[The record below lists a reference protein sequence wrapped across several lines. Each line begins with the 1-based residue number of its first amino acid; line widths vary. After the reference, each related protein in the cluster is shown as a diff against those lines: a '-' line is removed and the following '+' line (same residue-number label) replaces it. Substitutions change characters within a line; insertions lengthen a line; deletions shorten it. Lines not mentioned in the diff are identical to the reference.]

1 VEWVALLNGRE
12 ESAKAASGNILRVLN
27 ESKIRKI
34 CGEVIYRAGMEVYNL
49 GNSVSEKKFAENSLS
64 GRIGVRGKKSTSNL
78 SEISQFQSIITLETG
93 GNSKKAIRTY
103 GECNCTLAG
112 EGTICPHMAALL
124 IAWVRV
130 PKEFKE
136 DLKHL
141 RSKFEKERQNV
152 NDALKALLE
161 FLQNG
166 TDAETF
172 DVLQKTYARLR
183 GWRDSLR
190 EISSLRGNREY
201 NSRFDPVCELSETIN
216 HVSLAILSTVGHKYK
231 VRAIDI
237 YNEATLST
245 FGKVLELFVENTSYV
260 GKSSLDSS
268 SSPEKREKKMVSGP
282 TNSSSSQK
290 TTKRSWDM
298 VIENFAKGA

>member
-1 VEWVALLNGRE
+1 VELVALLIGRE
-12 ESAKAASGNILRVLN
+12 ESSKAASGNVLRVLN
-27 ESKIRKI
+27 ESQIRKI
-34 CGEVIYRAGMEVYNL
+34 CGEVIYRAGVEVYNL
-49 GNSVSEKKFAENSLS
+49 GNSVSQKKFAENSLI
-64 GRIGVRGKKSTSNL
+64 GIIGVKGKKSTSNL
-78 SEISQFQSIITLETG
+78 PEISQFQSIITLEKE

-130 PKEFKE
+130 PKEFKQDPE
-136 DLKHL
+136 HL

-152 NDALKALLE
+152 NGTLEELLE

-166 TDAETF
+166 TDAEVF

-183 GWRDSLR
+183 GWRDTLN
-190 EISSLRGNREY
+190 EIGSLRGKREY
-201 NSRFDPVCELSETIN
+201 NSKFDPVCELGGTIN
-216 HVSLAILSTVGHKYK
+216 HVSLAILSAVGHKYK

-237 YNEATLST
+237 YNDATLTT
-245 FGKVLELFVENTSYV
+245 FGKVLELFVENIYA
-260 GKSSLDSS
+260 GKSLNA
-268 SSPEKREKKMVSGP
+268 SSPVKREGKMISDP

-298 VIENFAKGA
+298 VIENFAKGVPS